1 MILTTWAFHEL
12 RRDTRGQ
19 VLVWGAVIVPA
30 LALFLGLSLDVG
42 LLYDVR
48 RRAQSAADGA
58 AASGAME
65 LARQT
70 TSYVTSAALYD
81 AGRNGF
87 DNDETEVTVTVSNPP
102 VSGPR
107 LGDSNFVEVVVR
119 EDVDT
124 YFTGISVLAIPRW
137 SGYSDPRLGCK
148 VFVFLSRSMLRSL
161 PFGSLNAARSPRSSS
176 LEGFSPTR
184 LRVVPSS
191 ATQRLF
197 SVAAVARYPPGTG
210 SAQIRPSISANSL
223 RLRCPSANSSQ

>member
-1 MILTTWAFHEL
+1 MAGKRFSAEQIIIKL
-12 RRDTRGQ
+12 REAEVGLAQGQTVGQ
-19 VLVWGAVIVPA
+19 VCKQIGVTEQTYYRWRKEYGGLRLNQAKRLKVLEKENARLKKLVAD
-30 LALFLGLSLDVG
+30 LSLDKQI
-42 LLYDVR
+42 L
-48 RRAQSAADGA
+48 
-58 AASGAME
+58 
-65 LARQT
+65 
-70 TSYVTSAALYD
+70 
-81 AGRNGF
+81 
-87 DNDETEVTVTVSNPP
+87 
-102 VSGPR
+102 
-107 LGDSNFVEVVVR
+107 
-119 EDVDT
+119 
-124 YFTGISVLAIPRW
+124 TGISVLAIPRW